1 MCLSLFDLSADDI
14 DLDDLDEKPKGNN
27 VMALLNKQKLA
38 SKFQSF
44 KGEYISLFGLQA
56 MNSA

>member
-1 MCLSLFDLSADDI
+1 MMCLSLFNLSADDI

-44 KGEYISLFGLQA
+44 KGQ
-56 MNSA
+56 